1 LIDDGFCV
9 LDGFGSW
16 AFCFGGEIVW
26 ALIIISCEPKAGLF
40 ISFLITSLLSFW
52 ADE

>member
-1 LIDDGFCV
+1 MV
-9 LDGFGSW
+9 LVRGLFVL
-16 AFCFGGEIVW
+16 GGEIVW
-26 ALIIISCEPKAGLF
+26 ALKIISCEPKAGLF